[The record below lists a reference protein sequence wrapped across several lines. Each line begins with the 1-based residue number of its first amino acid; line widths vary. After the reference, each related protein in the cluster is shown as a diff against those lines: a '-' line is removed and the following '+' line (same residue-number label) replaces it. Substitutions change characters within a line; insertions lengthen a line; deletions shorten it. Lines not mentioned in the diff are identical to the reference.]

1 MSRPSTTASTSVP
14 AALASPSAAIPA
26 SPSAT
31 RREVTSPGGTSGLKT
46 KLASLERNMAA
57 QDEIMDAQQR
67 RISQLE
73 IDKDRASSDAES
85 QLVALHDKLRAE
97 IASVKEDMEH
107 RLALQLAENRRLQ
120 SHISSQKGDIAALQ
134 QRCVDL
140 EAKVERLEKELGE

>member
-1 MSRPSTTASTSVP
+1 
-14 AALASPSAAIPA
+14 
-26 SPSAT
+26 
-31 RREVTSPGGTSGLKT
+31 
-46 KLASLERNMAA
+46 MAA

-120 SHISSQKGDIAALQ
+120 SHISSQKGDI
-134 QRCVDL
+134 VS
-140 EAKVERLEKELGE
+140 E